1 MTEATTVLQT
11 AEETVGTQLL
21 RALLDEV
28 MNLRT
33 PWAITPQSMQQE
45 VIDRLQTQV
54 ENITRGAVL
63 QIATLGMQHVGAS
76 VESLTIKEGAKAVL
90 TLARGSEEMH
100 ALADRVGS
108 FAVLVFA
115 DPKEFTEGMHVIKAQ
130 ADQRDLLDDAA

>member
-1 MTEATTVLQT
+1 MTDPIRAFPLQWPP
-11 AEETVGTQLL
+11 GWRRMPSWQ
-21 RALLDEV
+21 RASAKFRKGKGGWTESQYV
-28 MNLRT
+28 S
-33 PWAITPQSMQQE
+33 AK
-45 VIDRLQTQV
+45 
-54 ENITRGAVL
+54 
-63 QIATLGMQHVGAS
+63 
-76 VESLTIKEGAKAVL
+76 SLTIKEGAKAVL